1 MSNHIELKTNED
13 SFLLWYAENEEDFE
27 KKKEEEINQQKNMQ
41 NKKLQGEVL
50 KLQEKNKL
58 PRQLYH

>member
-27 KKKEEEINQQKNMQ
+27 KKKE
-41 NKKLQGEVL
+41 
-50 KLQEKNKL
+50 
-58 PRQLYH
+58 